1 MQLTVILIKKLI
13 NCGRIFFHF
22 VHFSYH
28 TFSHLRFFSVSREVF
43 NYEFQPLN
51 KFLKIFQFLNLKNS
65 QFFHLRRPVS
75 PVLFQLRRES
85 GQTGQLGALVSE
97 AKKPEAVLV
106 F

>member
-1 MQLTVILIKKLI
+1 M
-13 NCGRIFFHF
+13 
-22 VHFSYH
+22 
-28 TFSHLRFFSVSREVF
+28 
-43 NYEFQPLN
+43 N
-51 KFLKIFQFLNLKNS
+51 KFLKIFEFLDLKKF

-97 AKKPEAVLV
+97 AKKPEAVRV